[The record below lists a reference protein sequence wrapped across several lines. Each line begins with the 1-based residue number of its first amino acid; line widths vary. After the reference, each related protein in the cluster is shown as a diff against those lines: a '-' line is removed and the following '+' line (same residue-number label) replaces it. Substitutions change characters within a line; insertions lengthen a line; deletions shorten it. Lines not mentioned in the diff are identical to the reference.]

1 MASRRR
7 KRDEESGSL
16 DSLMDALTNV
26 VAVLILILILLQAD
40 VRQAVEKIVESLKP
54 VSVEQLQQ
62 ARVKQQE
69 MEKAIAAREKQK
81 QAPAPTP
88 EEIAKIKADLALLEK
103 AAERDEKLLIELK
116 KLQQTAEQT
125 EQKANAEKAK
135 TDDVLVEI
143 ARLEALLDQTPRPAV
158 KRPTV
163 VRLPNSREIPKNATI
178 YYCYITGD
186 QAHLVDPVAVKETLM
201 EAFEREA
208 RNLVR
213 ERVKVKGAR
222 DRVIYDQE
230 KTVAFFASK
239 NWNVRNQKVS
249 VPFNRPWTRL
259 NFRID
264 LDPAKGDASLEDMN
278 QPDGRFHKMMKLVR
292 SYRNGVL
299 MFRVRPD
306 GFETYLKAREIA
318 DEMRMPCGWE
328 IDGNNAYAEPLDFEV
343 NRLEQPRPG
352 PPPPKDKPV
361 PKPKRVL
368 D

>member
-7 KRDEESGSL
+7 KRDEEGGSL

-54 VSVEQLQQ
+54 VSVEQLDQ
-62 ARVKQQE
+62 ARQKQKE
-69 MEKAIAAREKQK
+69 LEKTIAAREKQRE
-81 QAPAPTP
+81 APVPSP
-88 EEIAKIKADLALLEK
+88 EEIGKIKADLSLLEK
-103 AAERDEKLLIELK
+103 AAAREEKLLLEIE
-116 KLQQTAEQT
+116 KLRKLAEETAREAQS
-125 EQKANAEKAK
+125 EKSK
-135 TDDVLVEI
+135 TDAVLAEI
-143 ARLEALLDQTPRPAV
+143 ARLEALLDQTPRPV
-158 KRPTV
+158 EKRPTV

-178 YYCYITGD
+178 YYCYITGN
-186 QAHLVDPVAVKETLM
+186 QAHLVDPVSVKETLM

-208 RNLVR
+208 RNLIR
-213 ERVKVKGAR
+213 ERVKVKGAK

-239 NWNVRNQKVS
+239 SWNVRNQKVT

-259 NFRID
+259 NFRIE

-278 QPDGRFHKMMKLVR
+278 QPDGRFHRMMKLVR

-299 MFRVRPD
+299 IFRVRPD

-328 IDGNNAYAEPLDFEV
+328 IDGSNAYAEPLDFEV
-343 NRLEQPRPG
+343 NRLQE
-352 PPPPKDKPV
+352 PPPAAPQKDKPV

>member
-7 KRDEESGSL
+7 KRDEEGGSL

-54 VSVEQLQQ
+54 VSVEELQQ
-62 ARVKQQE
+62 ARARQQE
-69 MEKAIAAREKQK
+69 VDQTLSARTRQRE
-81 QAPAPTP
+81 APAPAP
-88 EEIAKIKADLALLEK
+88 EEIARLKADLALLEK
-103 AAERDEKLLIELK
+103 SAAREEKLLIEWR
-116 KLQQTAEQT
+116 KLRQLAEETAR
-125 EQKANAEKAK
+125 KAAAEKSR
-135 TDDVLVEI
+135 TDAVLAEI

-163 VRLPNSREIPKNATI
+163 VRLPNSREIPENATI
-178 YYCYITGD
+178 YYCYITGN
-186 QAHLVDPVAVKETLM
+186 QAHLVDPSAVKETLM
-201 EAFEREA
+201 DAFDRES
-208 RNLVR
+208 RKLVR

-230 KTVAFFASK
+230 KTVAFFASQS
-239 NWNVRNQKVS
+239 WDVRNQQVT

-259 NFRID
+259 NFRIQF
-264 LDPAKGDASLEDMN
+264 DPAKGDASLDDMN
-278 QPDGRFHKMMKLVR
+278 QPDGRFHRMMRLVR

-299 MFRVRPD
+299 IFRVRPD

-328 IDGNNAYAEPLDFEV
+328 IDGGSAFAAPLDFEV
-343 NRLEQPRPG
+343 NRLET
-352 PPPPKDKPV
+352 PPPAAPRKDNPV

>member
-7 KRDEESGSL
+7 KRDEESGSM

-40 VRQAVEKIVESLKP
+40 VRQAVAKIVESLKP
-54 VSVEQLQQ
+54 VSAEQLQE
-62 ARVKQQE
+62 ARERQQE
-69 MEKAIAAREKQK
+69 LEKTIATRERQR
-81 QAPAPTP
+81 QAPVPAP
-88 EEIAKIKADLALLEK
+88 EALAKLKADLALLEK
-103 AAERDEKLLIELK
+103 SAAREEKLLIELK
-116 KLQQTAEQT
+116 KLQQLADETARKART
-125 EQKANAEKAK
+125 EK
-135 TDDVLVEI
+135 TLTDAVLAEI
-143 ARLEALLDQTPRPAV
+143 ARLEALLDQTPRPVA

-178 YYCYITGD
+178 HYCYITGD
-186 QAHLVDPVAVKETLM
+186 QAHLVDPTAAKETLM
-201 EAFEREA
+201 EAFDRES
-208 RNLVR
+208 RNLIR

-230 KTVAFFASK
+230 KTVAFFASQA
-239 NWNVRNQKVS
+239 WDVRNQKIT

-259 NFRID
+259 NFRIEF
-264 LDPAKGDASLEDMN
+264 DPAKGDASLDDMN
-278 QPDGRFHKMMKLVR
+278 QPDGRFHRMMKLVR

-318 DEMRMPCGWE
+318 DEMRLPCGWE
-328 IDGNNAYAEPLDFEV
+328 IDGNAAYAEPLDFEV
-343 NRLEQPRPG
+343 NRLEE
-352 PPPPKDKPV
+352 PPPAAPAKEKPV
-361 PKPKRVL
+361 PRPKRVL

>member
-7 KRDEESGSL
+7 KRDEEGGSL

-62 ARVKQQE
+62 ARQKQQE
-69 MEKAIAAREKQK
+69 MEKTIAAREKQR

-88 EEIAKIKADLALLEK
+88 AEIAKLKADLALLEK
-103 AAERDEKLLIELK
+103 ASARDEKLLIELK

-125 EQKANAEKAK
+125 GQKAKAEKAK
-135 TDDVLVEI
+135 TDAVLAEI

-163 VRLPNSREIPKNATI
+163 VRLPNSREIPKNAAI
-178 YYCYITGD
+178 YYCYITGN
-186 QAHLVDPVAVKETLM
+186 QAHLVDPGATRETLM
-201 EAFEREA
+201 EAFDREA
-208 RNLVR
+208 RNLIR

-239 NWNVRNQKVS
+239 NWNVRNQTIT

-259 NFRID
+259 NFRIEF
-264 LDPAKGDASLEDMN
+264 DPAKGDASLDDMN
-278 QPDGRFHKMMKLVR
+278 QPDGRFHRMMKLVR

-328 IDGNNAYAEPLDFEV
+328 IDGNNAYAEPLEFEV
-343 NRLEQPRPG
+343 NRLEE
-352 PPPPKDKPV
+352 PPAAPPQKEKPV
-361 PKPKRVL
+361 PRPKRVL
-368 D
+368 Y